1 MSGIVESCSNSSF
14 NFSRTLHTILH
25 RGHTNLP
32 SHPQCTLFLF
42 LHTPPA
48 LVTSCLFDDGHSH
61 GGGGGHFCRLDRR
74 FFEHDQ
80 RVPESGLPFRLPRTF
95 FPDTCVTSSLASLRP
110 LLKRL
115 TSLRMSE
122 SLPWFPIYFCGGVFL
137 RYLNQYDTRTYASF
151 GFCH

>member
-1 MSGIVESCSNSSF
+1 MESLSHVAIPVLIFRGPSTPFSIAATPIYLPTHSAHCSC
-14 NFSRTLHTILH
+14 FSTPRRHLLPLVFSMTAIL
-25 RGHTNLP
+25 T
-32 SHPQCTLFLF
+32 
-42 LHTPPA
+42 
-48 LVTSCLFDDGHSH
+48 V
-61 GGGGGHFCRLDRR
+61 GGGHFCRLDRR

-80 RVPESGLPFRLPRTF
+80 RVPESGLPFRLPRMF